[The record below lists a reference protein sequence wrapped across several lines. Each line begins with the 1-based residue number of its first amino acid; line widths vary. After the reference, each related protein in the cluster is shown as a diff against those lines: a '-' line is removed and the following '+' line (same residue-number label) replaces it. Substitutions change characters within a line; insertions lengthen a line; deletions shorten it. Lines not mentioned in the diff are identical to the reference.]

1 MAATTVSR
9 RPGPSLVVALTVI
22 AIGVVCAVPCLVL
35 VGTRV
40 QRTLESSSL
49 VTPGQASRHLSS
61 GTWFIYQQTATRSGF
76 GGVSFSSQHPTTL
89 QPGDVTVT
97 GPRGQV
103 LPVSYVTVDD
113 TITQQSGIYT
123 AVVQFD
129 VPSSGTYSLMVTT
142 PSSRILVARS
152 LGDTFKGVV
161 GFVLVGVAGGLLTA
175 VGVVLLIV
183 GIVRRSHAE
192 SRALAPAWG
201 AAAAGWY
208 PDATQG
214 GRMRWWDGSRW
225 SDHFG

>member
-1 MAATTVSR
+1 MATTSVPR
-9 RPGPSLVVALTVI
+9 RPGPSLAVALTVI
-22 AIGVVCAVPCLVL
+22 GIGVVCAVPSLLLIV
-35 VGTRV
+35 TRV

-49 VTPGQASRHLSS
+49 ATPGQASRHLSS
-61 GTWFIYQQTATRSGF
+61 GIWFIYQETGTRSGL
-76 GGVSFSSQHPTTL
+76 GGVTFGSQHPTTL
-89 QPGDVTVT
+89 RPGDVTVT
-97 GPRGQV
+97 GPEGQV
-103 LPVSYVTVDD
+103 LPVTYVTEND
-113 TITQQSGIYT
+113 TITQQTAIYT

-129 VPSSGTYSLMVTT
+129 VPSSGTYTLMVTT
-142 PSSRILVARS
+142 PNSRILVARS

-183 GIVRRSHAE
+183 GVVRRSHAE

-201 AAAAGWY
+201 ATAAGWY

-225 SDHFG
+225 TDHFG